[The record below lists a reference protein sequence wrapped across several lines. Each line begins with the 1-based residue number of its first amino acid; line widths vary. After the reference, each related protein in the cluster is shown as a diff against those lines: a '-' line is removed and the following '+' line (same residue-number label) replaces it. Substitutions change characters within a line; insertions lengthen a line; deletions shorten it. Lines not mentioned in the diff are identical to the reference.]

1 MKLFIKRFFV
11 DLISAKGKF
20 GRVKFMMGESYRIAL
35 LAACYGLYLLNL
47 KVLAVILF
55 PFALWVGVV
64 ATIKRFNDL
73 ELGSGYILLSLV
85 VIGAGCGI
93 AWQTMQWPYVFLG
106 LGPYLLWV
114 GLTPGK
120 STPRNSASGQATV
133 A

>member
-1 MKLFIKRFFV
+1 MKSAIKRVFV
-11 DLISAKGKF
+11 DLISPKGTF
-20 GRVKFMMGESYRIAL
+20 GRFKFMISETCRIAL

-47 KVLAVILF
+47 KILAVILF

-73 ELGSGYILLSLV
+73 GLGSGYILLSLV

-93 AWQTMQWPYVFLG
+93 AWQTMQWPWVFLG

-114 GLTPGK
+114 SLTPGK
-120 STPRNSASGQATV
+120 RRIPEDRAGGRID
-133 A
+133 